1 MSVEYDLVV
10 IGGSVEGIYAA
21 IAATY
26 LNARVALVEQGVSPY
41 ADVLYRRAIARI
53 GDGLH
58 QCDNIF
64 PFATQAEFSRL
75 DLAQAIS
82 WAKEICATFSA
93 AESRIRL
100 ATLGVD
106 AIAGKG
112 EFIRLPHLAFQ
123 VQQRQLRSRAYLLAM
138 GSSPVAPSIQG
149 LTPPDYLTPNDLWQ
163 QEKLKTLP
171 QNLLIVGGSPLALE
185 LSQSLN
191 RLGKSVTLI
200 VEDERLLSA
209 EDPQA
214 IRWIQATL
222 EAEGICLFTQSPIAQ
237 VQKIDGKTWVQAG
250 DRAIETD
257 CIICAQGQQPDLEG
271 LNLEGVGIR
280 VEGKRLHLN
289 EKLQTTNPRIYGCGS
304 IAGGYSSPQIARYEA
319 QIALHNALFS
329 PWVKKCDYRH
339 IPWTLLT
346 EPNFARVGMTERQ
359 AQQRYGKDIFVAQH
373 YFKEIPQAWILGQTT
388 GFCKFVFRNNGEML
402 GAHIVGTQAAELIGT
417 VTLAMKHR
425 LKANALAELFFP
437 SPSISEILQQTAQE
451 WQLYALKRNKIR
463 RHLRTQWLR
472 WRRN

>member
-10 IGGSVEGIYAA
+10 IGGSWEGIYAA
-21 IAATY
+21 IAATH
-26 LNARVALVEQGVSPY
+26 LNARVALVEQGVAPY
-41 ADVLYRRAIARI
+41 ADVLYRRAISHV
-53 GDGLH
+53 GDWLH
-58 QCDNIF
+58 QGENF
-64 PFATQAEFSRL
+64 SPFATPARFSQL
-75 DLAQAIS
+75 DLAQVRS
-82 WAKEICATFSA
+82 WANEILAPFSA
-93 AESRIRL
+93 AESRVKL
-100 ATLGVD
+100 AALGVD
-106 AIAGKG
+106 AIAGEG

-123 VQQRQLRSRAYLLAM
+123 VQQRRLRSRAYLLAT
-138 GSSPVAPSIQG
+138 GSSPILPNIDG
-149 LTPPDYLTPNDLWQ
+149 LHPPDYLTFKDLWQ
-163 QEKLKTLP
+163 QQNIETLP
-171 QNLLIVGGSPLALE
+171 QNLLIIGGSPIALE

-191 RLGKSVTLI
+191 RLGKSVTLV
-200 VEDERLLSA
+200 VEDKGILST

-214 IRWIQATL
+214 IRWIQAKL
-222 EAEGICLFTQSPIAQ
+222 EADGVRLLTQSPIAQ
-237 VQKIDGKTWVQAG
+237 VRKLEEKTWVQAG

-257 CIICAQGQQPDLEG
+257 CIICAQGQQPALEG
-271 LNLEGVGIR
+271 LNLEGVGVR
-280 VEGKRLHLN
+280 VEEKRLHLN

-304 IAGGYSSPQIARYEA
+304 VAGGYSSPQIARYEA

-359 AQQRYGKDIFVAQH
+359 AQQRYGKEIFVAQH

-388 GFCKFVFRNNGEML
+388 GFCKFVFHSNGEIL

-417 VTLAMKHR
+417 VALVMKHK

-437 SPSISEILQQTAQE
+437 SPSVSEILQQTARE

-463 RHLRTQWLR
+463 QSLRTCWLR